1 MQQRMQHWQLMIPSR
16 NSKHNTQKNLQA
28 APLAFIISLC
38 LLFSSLYSPSA
49 PAKVSVKEA
58 LRLKQDLTP
67 LGAERYANKSGSI
80 PKWETDEM
88 TWSAHENWINNIQK
102 EQPLYQINATNYR
115 EYQDQLS
122 RGQIEL
128 LKAYP
133 ESFYIPVY
141 PTHRTAKIPDWLYE
155 NAFKNALEAETVN
168 NGEEIANTWPGL
180 PFPTPGSAKEIMW
193 NHQLR
198 WKGISFNLKTM
209 EATINRFGHYRIIEN
224 TVDVYSIFHDPN
236 RNKVIDDWRYVYY
249 LSYITAPA
257 KLAGGAYLTHESIV
271 PLSKPR
277 QSWIYIAG
285 QRRLRRSPVMGYDA
299 PTFTSDGLRMIDEV
313 DMFNGAMDRY
323 DWKLLGK
330 KEVIIPYN
338 NEKLQ
343 KAFHDRPS
351 LFTPYHLNP
360 EHTRF
365 EKHRVWMVEAT
376 LKEGKKHLYQKRVF
390 YIDED
395 TWSIAMVDIF
405 RKNDDF
411 WRTSLR
417 YSVYYDQMPGIL
429 STADVYYDIGEK
441 MYYVQGL
448 RLEDATFSTTP
459 PPVSYFMPGNIRQRL
474 IR

>member
-1 MQQRMQHWQLMIPSR
+1 MQHWQLMTPHRSR
-16 NSKHNTQKNLQA
+16 KPKSLQRLVMMT
-28 APLAFIISLC
+28 LAFSFC
-38 LLFSSLYSPSA
+38 FLFSLFHSPPA
-49 PAKVSVKEA
+49 LAKVSVKEA

-67 LGAERYANKSGSI
+67 LGAERYANASGSI
-80 PKWETDEM
+80 PKWDTDNM
-88 TWSAHENWINNIQK
+88 TRSAHKNWINNIQK
-102 EQPLYQINATNYR
+102 EEPIYEINAGNYKD
-115 EYQDQLS
+115 YQDQLN

-155 NAFKNALEAETVN
+155 NAFKNALEAESVS

-180 PFPTPGSAKEIMW
+180 PFPIPGSAKEVMW

-209 EATINRFGHYRIIEN
+209 EATVNRLGHYRVIEN

-236 RNKVIDDWRYVYY
+236 RTKTIDDWRYIYY
-249 LSYITAPA
+249 LSYITAPS
-257 KLAGGAYLTHESIV
+257 KLAGGAYLTHESII

-277 QSWIYIAG
+277 QSWMYIAG

-299 PTFTSDGLRMIDEV
+299 PTFTSDGLRMMDEV

-330 KEVIIPYN
+330 KELIIPYN
-338 NEKLQ
+338 NGKLQ
-343 KAFHDRPS
+343 KAFHNRPS

-360 EHTRF
+360 EFTRF
-365 EKHRVWMVEAT
+365 EKHRVWVVEAT
-376 LKEGKKHLYQKRVF
+376 LKKGKKHLYQKRVF

-395 TWSIAMVDIF
+395 TWSIAMIDIF
-405 RKNDDF
+405 RENDDF

-429 STADVYYDIGEK
+429 STADAYYDIGEK
-441 MYYVQGL
+441 MYYLQGL
-448 RLEDATFSTTP
+448 RLEDAKFSTKP

-474 IR
+474 VR